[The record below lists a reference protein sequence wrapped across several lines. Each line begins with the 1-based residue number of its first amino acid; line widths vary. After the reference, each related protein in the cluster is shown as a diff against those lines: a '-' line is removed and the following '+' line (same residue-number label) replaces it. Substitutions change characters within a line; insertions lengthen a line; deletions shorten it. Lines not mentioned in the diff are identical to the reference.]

1 MTQASPRANK
11 NKSKVKVALLLMVAV
26 FAFLSFAE
34 ELSGT
39 YEFPPPEGMEGDS
52 AIVQLY
58 KGEEGKY
65 FAQVSVAEETI
76 EGKNVVIGES
86 QFSFDIVVETP
97 DGDML
102 QVYTVKL
109 DEGEVTLSILSE
121 LGGRSEAMS
130 FEGRLVKEIEG
141 TYTFPPPEGI
151 QGDTTKVQLA
161 KSDDDNFSVTV
172 TVGDETIEA
181 TNVRVGEDQFSFDT
195 ETKTQIG
202 NMIQAWKIEVA
213 DNEATL
219 SILADVDGQSESM
232 TLKGSRVDEE
242 IELEN

>member
-11 NKSKVKVALLLMVAV
+11 NKLNVKVMLLVTMAL
-26 FAFLSFAE
+26 FAFLSLADD
-34 ELSGT
+34 LSGT

-76 EGKNVVIGES
+76 EGTNVVVGEN

-109 DEGEVTLSILSE
+109 DDGKFTLSILSD
-121 LGGRSEAMS
+121 LGGRSQS
-130 FEGRLVKEIEG
+130 ITLKGKVVNEIEG
-141 TYTFPPPEGI
+141 SYTFPPPEGV
-151 QGDTTKVQLA
+151 QGDTTKIQLA
-161 KSDDDNFSVTV
+161 KNEDDNFSVIV
-172 TVGDETIEA
+172 TVGTETIEA
-181 TNVRVGEDQFSFDT
+181 LNVIVKSEEFSFDT
-195 ETKTQIG
+195 EVKTEIG
-202 NMIQAWKIEVA
+202 NMSQAWKIEVA

-219 SILADVDGQSESM
+219 SILADVGGQSQSM
-232 TLKGSRVDEE
+232 TLKGSRVEEEPE
-242 IELEN
+242 IEN